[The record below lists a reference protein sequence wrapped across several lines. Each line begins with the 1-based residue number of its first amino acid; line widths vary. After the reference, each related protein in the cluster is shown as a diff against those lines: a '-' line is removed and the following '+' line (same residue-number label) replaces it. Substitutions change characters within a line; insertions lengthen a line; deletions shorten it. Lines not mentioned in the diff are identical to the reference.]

1 MADNYLEKRME
12 DYRRGGGRAVVRR
25 PQSGVRFLMVA
36 ALDERVEAA
45 VEKLQKGGCRVAFM
59 EVERRRGSEF
69 AQRSGSL
76 FIPVKGYDADALA
89 FAIKIVSERWGT
101 VEIGRAHV

>member
-1 MADNYLEKRME
+1 
-12 DYRRGGGRAVVRR
+12 
-25 PQSGVRFLMVA
+25 
-36 ALDERVEAA
+36 
-45 VEKLQKGGCRVAFM
+45 M

-101 VEIGRAHV
+101 VDFIIAAPSVDRSVIVGIAGKEIDVLYL